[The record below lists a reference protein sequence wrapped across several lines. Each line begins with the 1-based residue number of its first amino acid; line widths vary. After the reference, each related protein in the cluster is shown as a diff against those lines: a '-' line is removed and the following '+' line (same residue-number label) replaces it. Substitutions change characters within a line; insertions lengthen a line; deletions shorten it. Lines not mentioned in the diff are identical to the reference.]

1 MDGRWNFLL
10 GWLMFRGKLLVSGR
24 VQLTTS
30 SSSSSSDVC
39 KDGYLH
45 MDLEHDM
52 FATAFLHALQ
62 LFLMPS
68 GMSSNAK
75 SRWRCLHQWNGVRR
89 LWEECITTARMMEKV
104 PRIFSEMVVNSGD
117 FYHGSIRVLHHLKT
131 NKSKMRLRQG
141 SFCNGRIPI

>member
-1 MDGRWNFLL
+1 
-10 GWLMFRGKLLVSGR
+10 MFRGKLLVSGR
-24 VQLTTS
+24 VQLTT

-52 FATAFLHALQ
+52 FATALLHALQ

-75 SRWRCLHQWNGVRR
+75 SR
-89 LWEECITTARMMEKV
+89 
-104 PRIFSEMVVNSGD
+104 
-117 FYHGSIRVLHHLKT
+117 
-131 NKSKMRLRQG
+131 
-141 SFCNGRIPI
+141 